1 MNNLKSE
8 VIAACELII
17 ATKLKSVQE
26 TLANLQESLFS
37 ETKSTAGDKHE
48 TGRAMV
54 QLEME
59 KTGAKVLELEKELA
73 VLDRIKKQ
81 ESQPKKVVRFGS
93 LFQASNGMYFIAI
106 SLGMVKVGHQQI
118 FVISSGAPIAK
129 EFIGKTTGE
138 TVHFRNA
145 PITIETIF

>member
-1 MNNLKSE
+1 MKHLKSE
-8 VIAACELII
+8 VIAACEAII
-17 ATKLKSVQE
+17 SSKLKSVQE

-48 TGRAMV
+48 TGRSMV

-81 ESQPKKVVRFGS
+81 ENQQQKLVRLGS
-93 LFQASNGMYFIAI
+93 LLETSNGIYFIAV
-106 SLGMVKVGHQQI
+106 SLGLVKIENHQV
-118 FVISSGAPIAK
+118 FAISSGAPIAK
-129 EFIGKTTGE
+129 EFIGKTAGE
-138 TVHFRNA
+138 TVSFRNTS
-145 PITIETIF
+145 ITIQTIF